1 MLTSRATQPIVSPW
15 HHRDPQVS
23 RRDAA
28 SEDSPG
34 RELRRRAQAAL
45 FRHDGDDVRG
55 ARARSRDPVGS
66 DLPVH
71 LEATIF
77 RTRAAADLSPT
88 RSSLEGTQ
96 TGDEGCLSFPGIF
109 LPVKRALR
117 CTARAHDLDGRELLA
132 TAEGLYARAIQ
143 HEIDHLDGKLLVD
156 YAGPVKR
163 RMIKRYMD
171 RREWEVEGQNIRGEL
186 DDSPL

>member
-1 MLTSRATQPIVSPW
+1 MALIEILKYPDAKLRQET
-15 HHRDPQVS
+15 
-23 RRDAA
+23 RRVE
-28 SEDSPG
+28 SFNG
-34 RELRRRAQAAL
+34 ELRRLVSDMTETMYAA
-45 FRHDGDDVRG
+45 RG
-55 ARARSRDPVGS
+55 AGLAAIQVGS
-66 DLPVH
+66 DLRLFIV
-71 LEATIF
+71 EATIAGG
-77 RTRAAADLSPT
+77 TQADAPLIFVNPEIV
-88 RSSLEGTQ
+88 SLEGTQ

-117 CTARAHDLDGRELLA
+117 CTARAHDLDGCELLA